1 MSSRNEI
8 IISESDYEK
17 LSLLVNVSRS
27 EAAADLKIKIR
38 TAEVYPDT
46 SMPENIA
53 ALYSHIYVRDVN
65 TGSKRMVTLVMP
77 WEANVTKMRIS
88 ILSPV
93 GILLIGTYDGAV
105 IEWPLLKNRS
115 NKLEVVG
122 IWRAEKGL
130 LYA

>member
-46 SMPENIA
+46 LMPGNIA

-93 GILLIGTYDGAV
+93 GILLIGTSDGAV